1 MTEIIMDINMLNP
14 YVRRITRRSFTAP
27 RSMRDRYLFDY
38 DLLLVEGGEAR
49 INIEGE
55 DYIAKA
61 GDTVFLP
68 PNVRHSFHV
77 DTGEFHQFFL
87 HFDPIYTELSMI
99 RTISYHDP
107 ENLNKSERLLLQKNI
122 LAEYNIPYVFR
133 PNNFDELLKCFT
145 DIKSAVQNNNSLV
158 VKTKMLKLLHLILSQ
173 FGDRD
178 KPEADIVEAV
188 REYID
193 SAASEPIALDMLSE
207 QFGINKFTLERR
219 FKERYGEGVMA
230 YYNEKRLLLAKRYL
244 EEGESSVT
252 EISERL
258 SFADIY
264 TFSRF
269 FKARVGMSPRA
280 YRAKKREG

>member
-1 MTEIIMDINMLNP
+1 MDINMLNP
-14 YVRRITRRSFTAP
+14 YVRRITRRSFEAP
-27 RSMRDRYLFDY
+27 HSTKERYLFDY

-49 INIEGE
+49 IKIEGE

-61 GDTVFLP
+61 GDAVFLP

-77 DTGEFHQFFL
+77 ETGEFHQFFI
-87 HFDPIYTELSMI
+87 HFDPVYTEFSMI
-99 RTISYHDP
+99 RTISYDSP
-107 ENLNKSERLLLQKNI
+107 ESVPKVNHILFQENI
-122 LAEYNIPYVFR
+122 FEDMNIPYVFR
-133 PNNFDELLKCFT
+133 PNDFDELLSCFG

-230 YYNEKRLLLAKRYL
+230 YYNGKRLSLAKRYL
-244 EEGESSVT
+244 EEGEASVT

-280 YRAKKREG
+280 YRAKKIEG